1 MSRTQRLGVVVALFA
16 LVQTLAP
23 TLVHHVGPSLSVSI
37 RFRVSTLHSE
47 CGLLLPATA
56 PTAEAEGAREI
67 PAESTDSTEVLEL
80 ESLCWVDGTEPSR
93 SVQRLSASV
102 EPMTLTPVPSRLDAT
117 ERLRRDA
124 WALGV
129 ARRVPSDLSTQLC
142 RFLC

>member
-1 MSRTQRLGVVVALFA
+1 MSRTRRLGVAVALFA

-23 TLVHHVGPSLSVSI
+23 TLVRHVGPSLSVSI

-56 PTAEAEGAREI
+56 PTAEPEGAGEA
-67 PAESTDSTEVLEL
+67 PAESTNSNGVLEL
-80 ESLCWVDGTEPSR
+80 ESLCWVDGTESSR
-93 SVQRLSASV
+93 SVQRLSATV

-117 ERLRRDA
+117 ERLRLNA

-129 ARRVPSDLSTQLC
+129 ARRVPGDPSAQLC